1 MAEISPLAGWPGLHA
16 GGVQLAEVPFVNQVD
31 LRLSADGP
39 AAGAVGKE
47 LGVTLP
53 VEPNTVARAG
63 DRTVLW
69 LGPDEW
75 LVLGG
80 CDESRLRAA
89 AGTEPASIVDVSA
102 HRTTIRVSGARSRD
116 LLAHGCSLDLHP
128 GRFPV
133 GRCAQ
138 TMLAHAPVILVPLP
152 GDEYR
157 LLVRASFARYLAE
170 WLLDAAVEYR

>member
-16 GGVQLAEVPFVNQVD
+16 DGLRLAEVPFVNQVN
-31 LRLSADGP
+31 LRLSPEGP
-39 AAGAVGKE
+39 AADAVGKE
-47 LGVTLP
+47 LGVPLP
-53 VEPNTVARAG
+53 VEPNTVARAD

-89 AGTEPASIVDVSA
+89 AGTEPASVVDVSA
-102 HRTTIRVSGARSRD
+102 HRTTVRVSGAHSRD

-128 GRFPV
+128 SRFPA

-138 TMLAHAPVILVPLP
+138 TMLAHAPVILLPLP
-152 GDEYR
+152 ADEFWV
-157 LLVRASFARYLAE
+157 LVRASFARYLAE